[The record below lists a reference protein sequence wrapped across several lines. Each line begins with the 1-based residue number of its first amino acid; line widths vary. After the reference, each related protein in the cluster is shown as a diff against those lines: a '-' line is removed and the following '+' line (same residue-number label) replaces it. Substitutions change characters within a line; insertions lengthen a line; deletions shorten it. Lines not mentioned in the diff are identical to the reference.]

1 MGSLRRIVG
10 SFGPASR
17 GAWEVLRSQTN
28 AWVHLVASVVVVVL
42 GVIARV
48 DANEWCLLVLAMGLV
63 WGMEAANT
71 ALEKLADAVHPE
83 RHRLVGQA
91 KDAAAGGVLLAAV
104 AAAMVGIV
112 ILGPKLWGMIVSSA

>member
-1 MGSLRRIVG
+1 MESLRRIWG

-28 AWVHLVASVVVVVL
+28 AWVHLAASVAVVVV
-42 GVIARV
+42 GVITHV

-63 WGMEAANT
+63 WGMESANT

-91 KDAAAGGVLLAAV
+91 KDAAAGGVLFAAF
-104 AAAMVGIV
+104 AAALVGMI
-112 ILGPKLWGMIVSSA
+112 ILGPKLWGLIVGDS